1 MTQKYLRNTFKE
13 SVHYAS
19 TPTLYYDH
27 HQAAQ
32 VNNHSQKYSSTL
44 YLSTSDNSDLS
55 SENNDLVLGPADL
68 RKAETS
74 LKGNV
79 PHCLKITP
87 KCLMQNSILAF
98 SINFCPIKITLFDR
112 KVQVFKNSS
121 KWIIFGIYI

>member
-1 MTQKYLRNTFKE
+1 MTQKYLRHAFKE

-32 VNNHSQKYSSTL
+32 VNNNSQKYSSTL

-55 SENNDLVLGPADL
+55 SENNDLVLSPADL

-74 LKGNV
+74 LKGKDLSN
-79 PHCLKITP
+79 
-87 KCLMQNSILAF
+87 MSICPMYKNK
-98 SINFCPIKITLFDR
+98 SINIVQHDNLSFVRDVNFSKNVGLSKIVRAF
-112 KVQVFKNSS
+112 V
-121 KWIIFGIYI
+121 

>member
-1 MTQKYLRNTFKE
+1 MTQKYLRHAIKE

-32 VNNHSQKYSSTL
+32 VNNNSQKYSSTL

-55 SENNDLVLGPADL
+55 SENNDLVLSPTDL

-74 LKGNV
+74 LKGKISNFRAQNQTEKSFNFRSQISDI
-79 PHCLKITP
+79 CL
-87 KCLMQNSILAF
+87 
-98 SINFCPIKITLFDR
+98 
-112 KVQVFKNSS
+112 
-121 KWIIFGIYI
+121 

>member
-79 PHCLKITP
+79 PHGLKITP
-87 KCLMQNSILAF
+87 KCLMQNFRFWHFPSIF
-98 SINFCPIKITLFDR
+98 VLF
-112 KVQVFKNSS
+112 K
-121 KWIIFGIYI
+121 

>member
-1 MTQKYLRNTFKE
+1 MTQKYLRHAFKE

-32 VNNHSQKYSSTL
+32 VNNSQKYSSTL

-55 SENNDLVLGPADL
+55 SENNDLVLSPADL

-74 LKGNV
+74 LKGKDLSN
-79 PHCLKITP
+79 
-87 KCLMQNSILAF
+87 MSICPMYKNK
-98 SINFCPIKITLFDR
+98 SINIVQHDNLSFVRDVNFSKNVGLSKIVRAF
-112 KVQVFKNSS
+112 V
-121 KWIIFGIYI
+121 

>member
-1 MTQKYLRNTFKE
+1 MTQKYLRHAFKE

-32 VNNHSQKYSSTL
+32 VNNNSQKYSSTL

-55 SENNDLVLGPADL
+55 SENNDLVLSPADL

-74 LKGNV
+74 LKGKDLSN
-79 PHCLKITP
+79 
-87 KCLMQNSILAF
+87 MSI
-98 SINFCPIKITLFDR
+98 CPTCPFVQDVLCPTLHG
-112 KVQVFKNSS
+112 V
-121 KWIIFGIYI
+121 